1 MVFEVVVRVAI
12 LRGERG
18 AKREGEGLSGAR
30 WLEGG
35 PPAFG
40 GKRFGGK
47 RGGLVR
53 LLDERK
59 AEHDRVVE
67 VVRDAQHDKGRPDV
81 VVAPDARGEA
91 VRGDDLRDVG
101 CAG

>member
-1 MVFEVVVRVAI
+1 
-12 LRGERG
+12 
-18 AKREGEGLSGAR
+18 
-30 WLEGG
+30 
-35 PPAFG
+35 
-40 GKRFGGK
+40 
-47 RGGLVR
+47 VR